1 MTSNLCQETR
11 QVWSHSELP
20 GAASEGISRAVS
32 IVVHTLFTRLRVTL
46 VSVVVESHVQE
57 VRIASGEPSIES
69 WDRQANQQSRGERK
83 MTKRQL
89 GFFGVILLAPVALL
103 SSCASSEEVQPLQ
116 AQADQVANNKEVV
129 HRFVEIFESGN
140 WDDLDQVIAS
150 DCVLHYPGG
159 AQVNG
164 LEAMTAGWAVF
175 FGAMKDMRVTPVAE
189 ISEGDLLVDF
199 YTFEATYEGDYMG
212 QQIAGVP
219 IKYNQVEMMR
229 IADGKIVEWWVEN
242 DRLWMSQQL
251 GFELG
256 PQ

>member
-1 MTSNLCQETR
+1 MNKKVL
-11 QVWSHSELP
+11 
-20 GAASEGISRAVS
+20 G
-32 IVVHTLFTRLRVTL
+32 L
-46 VSVVVESHVQE
+46 V
-57 VRIASGEPSIES
+57 G
-69 WDRQANQQSRGERK
+69 
-83 MTKRQL
+83 L
-89 GFFGVILLAPVALL
+89 ILLVAVPLL
-103 SSCASSEEVQPLQ
+103 SGCASQSNAATLQ
-116 AQADQVANNKEVV
+116 AQADQVAGNKEVV

-159 AQVNG
+159 VDVNG
-164 LEAMTAGWAVF
+164 LEAMKAGWGVF
-175 FGAMKDMRVTPVAE
+175 FGAMRDMRVTPIAE

-219 IKYNQVEMMR
+219 IKYNQVEMLR

-251 GFELG
+251 GFDLK